1 MKLSISKRLILLVA
15 CGVLV
20 LLVTGFVGYTGS
32 RALIGDLQHTNEK
45 IIAKLST
52 LSRVEASFLLI
63 RVNALYHLSYEDAA
77 RKAPHDEAIKGL
89 VQKIQDGFNTY
100 DPLAADAKDR
110 GLLENDRQLFSQ
122 YLVALDQVLDK
133 SRANDREGAAAVIE
147 SAWKPAGGKLTTAF
161 AEHSAFNTALADA
174 IVQRATARGRAG
186 SQLTLALLLAGGA
199 AMIAIGWLL
208 RRGIIRSLHAMRAA
222 MQAAAKLD
230 FTVRAQVPSHDEIGA
245 TAAAFNGLLEQ
256 VQASIAA
263 VSAGAERLSAAATQ
277 MAQTASQVAVASVHQ
292 SEAASSMA
300 SSIEEMSVSINHVGE
315 RAGDVHR
322 FSSESG
328 VLANQGEKAISST
341 VEGISQAA
349 DAVKNA
355 TGSLQLLETQSEKIS
370 NVVAVIKEVADQTNL
385 LALNAAI
392 EAARAGEQGRGFAVV
407 ADEVRKLAERTATS
421 TLEISTTIAS
431 MQSGA
436 RDAVAS
442 MDQVAE
448 HVDGSVQRAG
458 NANDVMQ
465 QIGQG
470 SRNGVAMVEEITG
483 AIREQSQASYSVAQ
497 QIERIA
503 QMAEESSCAASQGET
518 AARDL
523 AGLATEM
530 QQLVAR
536 YRV

>member
-1 MKLSISKRLILLVA
+1 MKLSISKRLIVLVV

-20 LLVTGFVGYTGS
+20 LLGTGFVGYTGS

-77 RKAPHDEAIKGL
+77 RKAPHDEVIKDL
-89 VQKIQDGFNTY
+89 IRKIQDGFTTY
-100 DPLAADAKDR
+100 DALAGDEKDR
-110 GLLENDRQLFSQ
+110 ALLASDRALFSQ
-122 YLVALDQVLDK
+122 YLVALDQVLAK
-133 SRANDREGAAAVIE
+133 SRANDREGASAVIE

-161 AEHSAFNTALADA
+161 AEHTAFNTALADA
-174 IVQRATARGRAG
+174 IVQRATARGRA
-186 SQLTLALLLAGGA
+186 STQLTLGLLLLGGA
-199 AMIAIGWLL
+199 AMIVTGWLL

-230 FTVRAQVPSHDEIGA
+230 FTVRAQVPPHDEIGA
-245 TAAAFNGLLEQ
+245 TAAAFNGLLAE
-256 VQASIAA
+256 VQASLGA
-263 VSAGAERLSAAATQ
+263 VSAGAGQLAAAAAQ

-315 RAGDVHR
+315 RARDVHS

-328 VLANQGEKAISST
+328 MLSSQGVAAIGST
-341 VEGISQAA
+341 VEGISRAA
-349 DAVKNA
+349 EAVKHA
-355 TGSLQLLETQSEKIS
+355 TSNLELLEAQSEKIS
-370 NVVAVIKEVADQTNL
+370 NVVAVIREVADQTNL

-407 ADEVRKLAERTATS
+407 ADEVRKLAERTASS
-421 TLEISTTIAS
+421 TLEISTTITS
-431 MQSGA
+431 MQAGA

-442 MDQVAE
+442 MDEVAE
-448 HVDGSVQRAG
+448 QVHGTVQRAG
-458 NANDVMQ
+458 NANEVMQ
-465 QIGQG
+465 QIGEG
-470 SRNGVAMVEEITG
+470 SRNGVVMVEEIAG

-503 QMAEESSCAASQGET
+503 QMAEESSGAAEQSES

-523 AGLATEM
+523 AALAEDM
-530 QQLVAR
+530 RALVAR